1 MKKLLFTLA
10 ICLFSMNVFAFVEDS
25 NEIKQPILG
34 VETVQNTQEIL
45 SLNCTIEVTYII
57 TIDHGTWIE
66 IITIVVIEPC
76 PIGH

>member
-1 MKKLLFTLA
+1 
-10 ICLFSMNVFAFVEDS
+10 MNVFAFVEDS

-57 TIDHGTWIE
+57 TIDHGRDNNNS
-66 IITIVVIEPC
+66 C
-76 PIGH
+76 N